1 MVLILSNWIYV
12 NTNFPLEILLL
23 NRADSCS
30 GIKIQGENLFRHAV
44 EARKHK

>member
-23 NRADSCS
+23 NRADS